1 MGAFTKRWLIDRRRT
16 RKLKINLLRRR
27 YLAARNEAER
37 AAIIKKAQ
45 QVSPQITAE
54 QFLGPAQASAKKA

>member
-1 MGAFTKRWLIDRRRT
+1 MGAFTKRWLIRKRRT

-27 YLAARNEAER
+27 YAAARTDAER
-37 AAIIKKAQ
+37 AAILKKAQ

-54 QFLGPAQASAKKA
+54 QFLGSTQKEAKKG

>member
-1 MGAFTKRWLIDRRRT
+1 MGAFTKRWLIRKRRT

-27 YLAARNEAER
+27 YQAARNDAER

-45 QVSPQITAE
+45 QVSPQITVE
-54 QFLGPAQASAKKA
+54 QFLGTTQQTAKKA

>member
-1 MGAFTKRWLIDRRRT
+1 MGAFTKRWLIDKRRG

-27 YLAARNEAER
+27 YASARTEAER

-45 QVSPQITAE
+45 VVSPQITAE
-54 QFLGPAQASAKKA
+54 QFLGTSQKEATKS

>member
-1 MGAFTKRWLIDRRRT
+1 MGAFTKRWLISKRRT

-27 YLAARNEAER
+27 YSASHNDSER
-37 AAIIKKAQ
+37 TAILKKAQ

-54 QFLGPAQASAKKA
+54 QFLGPIQAK